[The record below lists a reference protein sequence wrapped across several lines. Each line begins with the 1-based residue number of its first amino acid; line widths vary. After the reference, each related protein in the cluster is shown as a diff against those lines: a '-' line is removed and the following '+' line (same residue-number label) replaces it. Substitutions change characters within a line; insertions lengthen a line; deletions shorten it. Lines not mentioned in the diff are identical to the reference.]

1 MGINIRTDREMR
13 AFMGLSVAEYER
25 LLERFAVVYE
35 ARRQQRYATA
45 VQAGQRKRK
54 LCPEGSHGR
63 KSNLQTMATKLLF
76 VLYYYKVYP
85 TFDVLGLTFNLSRS
99 KAHTQ
104 LYNLSPLLHETLVQ
118 LEMMPAREFATV
130 DELMTAL
137 DGLDQIV
144 IDATAPRGSPPYHRP
159 QEATAQQEHYSGKK
173 TAYPE
178 EYYHRYNRKS
188 DSLCGPHGEGD
199 GTMTTAC

>member
-13 AFMGLSVAEYER
+13 AFTGLSIAEYER
-25 LLERFAVVYE
+25 FLERFATVYE

-45 VQAGQRKRK
+45 VQAGQRKRR
-54 LCPEGSHGR
+54 LGGGR
-63 KSNLQTMATKLLF
+63 KSNLRTMATKLLF

-104 LYNLSPLLHETLVQ
+104 LYDLSPLLHETLVQ

-144 IDATAPRGSPPYHRP
+144 IDATERPYHRP

-178 EYYHRYNRKS
+178 EYYHRHNGES
-188 DSLCGPHGEGD
+188 DSLCGSHGGR
-199 GTMTTAC
+199 AAA

>member
-1 MGINIRTDREMR
+1 MGINIRSDREMR
-13 AFMGLSVAEYER
+13 AFTGLSIAEYER

-35 ARRQQRYATA
+35 ARRQQRYAA
-45 VQAGQRKRK
+45 EVQAGQRQRK
-54 LCPEGSHGR
+54 LGGGR
-63 KSNLQTMATKLLF
+63 KSNLRTMATKLLF

-104 LYNLSPLLHETLVQ
+104 LYDLSPLLHETLVQ
-118 LEMMPAREFATV
+118 LEMMPARAFATV

-137 DGLDQIV
+137 DGIEQIV
-144 IDATAPRGSPPYHRP
+144 IDATERLYHRP

-173 TAYPE
+173 NSI
-178 EYYHRYNRKS
+178 R
-188 DSLCGPHGEGD
+188 
-199 GTMTTAC
+199 